1 MIRLLRPWSRLPFL
15 SQVCAASSAKPS
27 LPTVFPFPRQ
37 RPTIRPDCPKNK
49 ERTVDAFLE
58 WLDTPIKMTTGEVR
72 VQQLIY
78 LIQFVALA
86 VYIVGLR
93 KRVSKLEDQ
102 VNRPR

>member
-1 MIRLLRPWSRLPFL
+1 
-15 SQVCAASSAKPS
+15 
-27 LPTVFPFPRQ
+27 
-37 RPTIRPDCPKNK
+37 
-49 ERTVDAFLE
+49 VDAFLE